1 MGEPA
6 AVEPAAGEETPT
18 GAGWVSASQRVGEA
32 PVRSLPVQEMVAV
45 RDTMQLPA
53 DKRPMRLLGALKDL
67 VSELQ
72 FFQNLTSKLQKLLHP
87 AAGRGGRLHR
97 RRKGRIA
104 AGGHRLRGA
113 VPDRRRTE
121 APHGDG

>member
-18 GAGWVSASQRVGEA
+18 DAGWASVSQRVGEG

-53 DKRPMRLLGALKDL
+53 DKRPLRLLGALM
-67 VSELQ
+67 E
-72 FFQNLTSKLQKLLHP
+72 
-87 AAGRGGRLHR
+87 
-97 RRKGRIA
+97 
-104 AGGHRLRGA
+104 
-113 VPDRRRTE
+113 
-121 APHGDG
+121 